1 MMIRNDRLRRVALLC
16 CHFFRNMA
24 YYRAGRIVNDIN
36 FNSNFWNTVNGNFLD
51 VCVLEWLK
59 LFGEKNGKQSWENV
73 ITENDVFKKDLLK
86 TLKITEDEFSLYINQ
101 MRKYRDKF
109 IAHLDSDKVADIP
122 NLQIALESVIHF
134 YNYLLANE
142 EENDCFIDAPIE
154 ASIYYSSMQLEA
166 QIVYSD

>member
-1 MMIRNDRLRRVALLC
+1 MLRNDRLRRVAILC

-24 YYRAGRIVNDIN
+24 YYRAGRIVNNSN

-59 LFGEKNGKQSWENV
+59 LFGEKNGNQSWENV
-73 ITENDVFKKDLLK
+73 ITENDVFKKDLLI
-86 TLKITEDEFSLYINQ
+86 TLNITEDEFSLYINQ

-122 NLQIALESVIHF
+122 NLQIALESAIHF

-154 ASIYYSSMQLEA
+154 ASIYFRLMELEA
-166 QIVYSD
+166 QIVYSE

>member
-1 MMIRNDRLRRVALLC
+1 
-16 CHFFRNMA
+16 MA
-24 YYRAGRIVNDIN
+24 YYRAGRIVNNSN

-59 LFGEKNGKQSWENV
+59 LFGEKKGNQSWENV

-86 TLKITEDEFSLYINQ
+86 TLNITEDEFSLYINQ

-122 NLQIALESVIHF
+122 NLQIALESAIHF

>member
-1 MMIRNDRLRRVALLC
+1 
-16 CHFFRNMA
+16 MA

-86 TLKITEDEFSLYINQ
+86 TLNITEDEFSLYINQ

-122 NLQIALESVIHF
+122 NLQIALESAIHF

-166 QIVYSD
+166 QIVYSE

>member
-1 MMIRNDRLRRVALLC
+1 MLRNDRLRRVAILC

-24 YYRAGRIVNDIN
+24 YYRAGRIVNNSN

-59 LFGEKNGKQSWENV
+59 LFGEKKGNQSWENV

>member
-1 MMIRNDRLRRVALLC
+1 
-16 CHFFRNMA
+16 
-24 YYRAGRIVNDIN
+24 
-36 FNSNFWNTVNGNFLD
+36 

-59 LFGEKNGKQSWENV
+59 LFGEKKGNQSWENV

-86 TLKITEDEFSLYINQ
+86 TLNITEDEFSLYINQ

-122 NLQIALESVIHF
+122 NLQIALESAIHF

-154 ASIYYSSMQLEA
+154 ASIYYSSMQFEA

>member
-1 MMIRNDRLRRVALLC
+1 MLRNDRLRRVAILC

-24 YYRAGRIVNDIN
+24 YYRVGRIVNDIN

-122 NLQIALESVIHF
+122 NLQIALESAIHF

-166 QIVYSD
+166 QIVYSE